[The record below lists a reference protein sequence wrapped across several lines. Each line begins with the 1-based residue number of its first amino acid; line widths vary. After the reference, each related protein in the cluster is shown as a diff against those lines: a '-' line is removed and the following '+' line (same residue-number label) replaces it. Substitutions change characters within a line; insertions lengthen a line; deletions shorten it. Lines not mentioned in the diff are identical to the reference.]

1 MRQKIRVAAL
11 ALGALLLVPGA
22 SVGGLASAP
31 LLRLPSLDTPPAQP
45 ASMTVPLTTDPVVVP
60 LDASPNSRGFAT
72 GASTVSG
79 ATAPAVPADVL
90 AAYTL
95 AVATAPPSCEITV
108 SVLAAIGQ
116 VESGNLAG
124 RTLDA
129 GHRAVPAILGPVLD
143 GISYQAV
150 ADTDAGQWDGD
161 RKWDRALGPMQLI
174 PSTWRVVGVDMD
186 GDGLRD
192 PQDIDDAAG
201 AAMVYL
207 CADYRNLG
215 TADGLRAA
223 VLAYNHSESYLTQ
236 VLAWKAAYDRTDLTG
251 LGSASMSMFDAW
263 ALPAV
268 GSLMPAS
275 SSSGDSAST
284 AAPTRTS
291 RPQPG
296 PATTTTTPPA
306 PTPAGGPIPAPG
318 PTTGPS
324 KTATTP
330 QPTTG
335 PASTGGPTSEPP
347 TSEPPTSEPSTSE
360 PSSEPTPTPT
370 PVPADEP
377 SPTCPT
383 PTSSDP
389 MTIPAP
395 EPTPVLTASGEPV
408 VVDPCAPVLTPSA
421 DPTN

>member
-1 MRQKIRVAAL
+1 MTQKIRLAVL

-22 SVGGLASAP
+22 TVGGLAGAP
-31 LLRLPSLDTPPAQP
+31 LARLASLDTPPSQP

-60 LDASPNSRGFAT
+60 PDASPNSRGFAT
-72 GASTVSG
+72 GASTVAG

-95 AVATAPPSCEITV
+95 AVATAPPSCQITV

-143 GISYQAV
+143 GTPYQAV

-207 CADYRNLG
+207 CADYRNLA

-251 LGSASMSMFDAW
+251 LGGASMSMFDAW

-268 GSLMPAS
+268 GSSMPAS

-296 PATTTTTPPA
+296 PVTPSVPTTPP
-306 PTPAGGPIPAPG
+306 TSRPAGSPIPAPG

-324 KTATTP
+324 NPATAP

-335 PASTGGPTSEPP
+335 PASTSSPTSQ
-347 TSEPPTSEPSTSE
+347 

-370 PVPADEP
+370 PTQEPIPVPTDEP
-377 SPTCPT
+377 SPTCPA
-383 PTSSDP
+383 PTSTDPSDLL
-389 MTIPAP
+389 TIPLP
-395 EPTPVLTASGEPV
+395 EPTPVLTESGEPV
-408 VVDPCAPVLTPSA
+408 VVDPCAPVPTPSTG
-421 DPTN
+421 PTN